1 MLQSVYYVDS
11 SDQNVTAWNWT
22 FTGGTPANAVGKGP
36 HKVSYNTP
44 GLKSTTLSINN
55 FGGGTQTYTQ
65 NNLIYIGT
73 DTFTKAQFVYGYYG
87 QNRVGFQN
95 TSIGSQMQYKWY
107 FGDGDSSSEKDPIHV
122 YSNANNKVVKLL
134 VNGQCGAHD
143 TTITLRDFTVLK
155 TDKIEFCKLYPNPAN
170 KAFCIKS
177 TDAPDAQY
185 EVQVLDMTG
194 RRLLNIRVVSSELIS
209 TQALAPGQY
218 LVSIRNGQQTLV
230 EKLVIS
236 HD

>member
-1 MLQSVYYVDS
+1 
-11 SDQNVTAWNWT
+11 
-22 FTGGTPANAVGKGP
+22 
-36 HKVSYNTP
+36 
-44 GLKSTTLSINN
+44 
-55 FGGGTQTYTQ
+55 
-65 NNLIYIGT
+65 
-73 DTFTKAQFVYGYYG
+73 
-87 QNRVGFQN
+87 
-95 TSIGSQMQYKWY
+95 
-107 FGDGDSSSEKDPIHV
+107 
-122 YSNANNKVVKLL
+122 